1 MSLYRTKD
9 GDRIDL
15 IVLEHYGDL
24 RHLNDVISANPSLW
38 DKPMDLVGGMEI
50 VLPEITL
57 QKAKKPVKKERSPL
71 W

>member
-24 RHLNDVISANPSLW
+24 QYLNDVIGANPQLW

-50 VLPEITL
+50 VLPEIVE
-57 QKAKKPVKKERSPL
+57 KKSIKPVKKERSPL